1 MKQYAI
7 VSDSSCNL
15 TSEQAKNYGIDAII
29 PMHFYIDDKEYEA
42 SGDWTSISAKEYY
55 DAIRSGA
62 RVRSSQANSRDYEAA
77 FRRFLAEGKDVISL
91 SCAGALS
98 SSVKESMMAR
108 DRVQAEY
115 PDAKIYCIDSF
126 NCVYSLAMLLI
137 EIGKKRAAG
146 MEIDAVYEW
155 TMQAL
160 PHFNEAGT
168 VDKLTYLRNAGRVS
182 ASAAFFG
189 GMFSVKPI
197 IVYDEEGHNVAV
209 EKVRGRHNSL
219 VRVAE
224 YIAKY
229 ADVDTNHNIC
239 IAHGD
244 CEADAKT
251 LAELIQQQFQ
261 GKELRFHF
269 GYIEPAVG
277 SSVGPGTLILGFYGD
292 PAIRHLNA

>member
-7 VSDSSCNL
+7 LSDSSCNL
-15 TSEQAKNYGIDAII
+15 TSEQAKTYGIDAII
-29 PMHFYIDDKEYEA
+29 PMHFYIDDTEYEA
-42 SGDWTSISAKEYY
+42 SGDWSSVSAKEYY
-55 DAIRSGA
+55 EAIRNGSH
-62 RVRSSQANSRDYEAA
+62 VRSSQTSSQDYEAA
-77 FRRFLAEGKDVISL
+77 FRRFVSEGKDVLSL

-98 SSVKESMMAR
+98 SSVKESMTAR
-108 DRVQAEY
+108 DRVLAEY
-115 PDAKIYCIDSF
+115 PDAKIYCIDSR

-137 EIGKKRAAG
+137 EIAKKRDAG
-146 MEIDAVYEW
+146 MDIDAVYEW
-155 TMQAL
+155 TVQAL
-160 PHFNEAGT
+160 PYFNEAGT

-189 GMFSVKPI
+189 GVFSVKPI
-197 IVYDEEGHNVAV
+197 IVYDEEGHNAAV

-229 ADVDTNHNIC
+229 ADVETNHNIC

-244 CEADAKT
+244 CEEDARE
-251 LAELIQQQFQ
+251 LAELIREQFP

-292 PAIRHLNA
+292 PAIRKLNA